1 MAEYDFLEEKVPL
14 KFGIQNPET
23 TMLKILGLLMGFIV
37 VGITLAIT
45 GFELVGA
52 LLMIIGVLI
61 TFVGQLTTPYE
72 LFPSEKLPKLN
83 NLLMIIGVG
92 LTFSGIAIMGA
103 NNVELSD
110 PSQLSFGQYFILA
123 TLGIVFVLYIEYNH
137 ASMRF
142 DTVLTSAGM
151 HSKDV
156 FDIKP
161 VLNNYFKMGTL
172 LLGVIYALT
181 ILLLS
186 LNFIIRKVALAVNP
200 QFGHSVI
207 LHSIYIMAV
216 TLAIVFIPL
225 GIFLLY
231 YFEHQEEKFKREEE
245 ALKEKEGAALYT
257 YEK

>member
-14 KFGIQNPET
+14 KIGIQNPET
-23 TMLKILGLLMGFIV
+23 TMLKVLGLLMGFIV
-37 VGITLAIT
+37 VGITVALT
-45 GFELVGA
+45 GFETVGV
-52 LLMIIGVLI
+52 LLMIVGVI
-61 TFVGQLTTPYE
+61 VTFVGQLTTPYE

-83 NLLMIIGVG
+83 NLLMIVGIG
-92 LTFSGIAIMGA
+92 LTFGGIVLLGA

-110 PSQLSFGQYFILA
+110 PSQLSLRQYVVLA
-123 TLGIVFVLYIEYNH
+123 TLGIVFVLYMEYNH

-142 DTVLTSAGM
+142 DSVLTSATRY
-151 HSKDV
+151 SKEV

-172 LLGVIYALT
+172 LLATIYALT

-186 LNFIIRKVALAVNP
+186 LNFVIRKLALAVNP

-207 LHSIYIMAV
+207 LHSVYVMAI
-216 TLAIVFIPL
+216 TLAIVFVPI

-231 YFEHQEEKFKREEE
+231 YFEHQEEKLKREEM
-245 ALKEKEGAALYT
+245 AQKEKEGAALYT
-257 YEK
+257 